1 MNYNEVY
8 NTFLELKEILLRKKE
23 AIIKKNLEDLNKNDE
38 ATIVLVEKINK
49 FDLKNNNFSQ
59 NEKKNLKKMGEEIK
73 IIKEKNKI

>member
-49 FDLKNNNFSQ
+49 YSRK
-59 NEKKNLKKMGEEIK
+59 
-73 IIKEKNKI
+73 